1 MKPEFWFWKTA
12 LMLAASFMVAGCSK
26 KAWYKGNTHV
36 HTVLCGHADTSPEGV
51 TKWYHDRGYNFL
63 VLSEH
68 NEFIDPQTVK
78 MPTNRREDFI
88 LIPGEEV
95 TGGLMAHTTAFN
107 IDGLVDPR
115 LQQPPG
121 ASKTQVIQAHVH
133 GAKQQNGH
141 TILNH
146 PNFHY
151 MHTASDIRPVEGL
164 HLFELYNGHPSVN
177 NFGDDDHISVE
188 ELWDEL
194 LTDGMLIYGV
204 SSDDAHHFQDL
215 SLERSN
221 PGRGW
226 VMARANELTPDAIAD
241 SILRGDFYAT
251 SGVILK
257 EANVDGQRIS
267 LRVDE
272 KETERELS
280 SSFVV
285 GHIVDRGEGGYL
297 IEFIGQGGEVLESSR
312 GLHASFEVTSAHSYV
327 RAKVTFTRDT
337 PQGSENFYAW
347 IQPLFADGRK
357 HDI

>member
-1 MKPEFWFWKTA
+1 
-12 LMLAASFMVAGCSK
+12 
-26 KAWYKGNTHV
+26 
-36 HTVLCGHADTSPEGV
+36 
-51 TKWYHDRGYNFL
+51 
-63 VLSEH
+63 
-68 NEFIDPQTVK
+68 
-78 MPTNRREDFI
+78 
-88 LIPGEEV
+88 
-95 TGGLMAHTTAFN
+95 
-107 IDGLVDPR
+107 
-115 LQQPPG
+115 
-121 ASKTQVIQAHVH
+121 
-133 GAKQQNGH
+133 
-141 TILNH
+141 
-146 PNFHY
+146 
-151 MHTASDIRPVEGL
+151 
-164 HLFELYNGHPSVN
+164 
-177 NFGDDDHISVE
+177 
-188 ELWDEL
+188 
-194 LTDGMLIYGV
+194 MLIYGV

-297 IEFIGQGGEVLESSR
+297 IEFIGQGGEVLESFR
-312 GLHASFEVTSAHSYV
+312 GLQASFELTNTHSYV